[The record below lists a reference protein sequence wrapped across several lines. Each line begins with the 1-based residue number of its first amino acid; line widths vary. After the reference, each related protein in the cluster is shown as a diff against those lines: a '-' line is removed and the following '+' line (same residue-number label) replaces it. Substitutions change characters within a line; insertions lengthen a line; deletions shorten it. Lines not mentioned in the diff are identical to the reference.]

1 MSERELFIANDPR
14 WLSGG
19 GNFSGSISYDEDLNP
34 LTNDQPRVT
43 TEWLLEHEKS
53 RLANGVEAA
62 LAHAG
67 QSIHRGKASY
77 HYRPDLNLFLEDDEW
92 PSIGVELE
100 TIRRDTPKSSREA
113 MHDRLVSNW
122 FHFEDDGSL
131 RSTGDGHECITEP
144 LPSRVYRDVRTWI
157 GLQNIL
163 VPYAYSWN
171 TPATGL
177 HVHVGLARFANIP
190 VGTFRTVPDFVTHDP
205 YGNRGVRNL
214 AKFLM
219 FYVQTNIADEAL
231 LSEVFLRSRGSYCG
245 RCAVP
250 EATVLTERMTS
261 RDIVAMVLHS
271 LAFNYSEMVSRCRTV
286 ESNLQRRP
294 NPNGLSN
301 AVYSGSL
308 VNERPGAASGHGSEM
323 NTDHFATFEFRR
335 GKGTLNG
342 TSIHRIVEY
351 CALVEKY
358 VEKMMTE
365 PDMTPSN
372 HDFRLFLADNTTSAA
387 LKETALKTITTNA
400 KG

>member
-1 MSERELFIANDPR
+1 MSELFIANDPR

-19 GNFSGSISYDEDLNP
+19 ADANRPVSYDADLDP
-34 LTNDQPRVT
+34 LGADRPRVT
-43 TEWLLEHEKS
+43 TKWLLEHEKD

-67 QSIHRGKASY
+67 QNIHRGKAGY
-77 HYRPDLNLFLEDDEW
+77 HYRPELNLFLEDDGW

-113 MHDRLVSNW
+113 MHSRLVSNW

-177 HVHVGLARFANIP
+177 HVHVGLARFGNIP
-190 VGTFRTVPDFVTHDP
+190 AEAFRAVPEFVRTDP
-205 YGNRGVRNL
+205 YSRSLRNL
-214 AKFLM
+214 ARFLM

-231 LSEVFLRSRGSYCG
+231 LSDVFLRPRGGYCG
-245 RCAVP
+245 RCTTSGT
-250 EATVLTERMTS
+250 TVLAERMTS
-261 RDIVAMVLHS
+261 RDTIATVLHA
-271 LAFNYSEMVSRCRTV
+271 LAFNFNEMISRCRAL

-294 NPNGLSN
+294 NPEGIANGVCAGGIVS
-301 AVYSGSL
+301 
-308 VNERPGAASGHGSEM
+308 ERPGTASGHGAEM

-342 TSIHRIVEY
+342 VSIHRMVEY
-351 CALVEKY
+351 CALVEKFI
-358 VEKMMTE
+358 EKMMME
-365 PDMTPSN
+365 PDMVPSN
-372 HDFRLFLADNTTSAA
+372 HNFRLFLADNTTSAA
-387 LKETALKTITTNA
+387 LRETALKTITTANA